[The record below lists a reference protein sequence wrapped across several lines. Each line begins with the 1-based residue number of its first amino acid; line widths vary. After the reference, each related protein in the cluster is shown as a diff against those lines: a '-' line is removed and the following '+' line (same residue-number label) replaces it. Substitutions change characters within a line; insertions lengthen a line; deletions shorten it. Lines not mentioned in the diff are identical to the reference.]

1 MSRVLVLLLPLFLG
15 CAADDVVCAEVE
27 DTGAGAGDTA
37 ACVPTLPE
45 LALSETELDFGTL
58 GEGESAVRTVDLR
71 NDGTYPLGITSV
83 SIGDEYIPDYTVAY
97 DVDTVACAS
106 VPPADDGFEFVLL
119 PGCALPLTVTFA
131 PTTPGDVQNALV
143 VRSYVVQNDAVAQGD
158 AFHETALV
166 WLVGAL
172 DVAPDP
178 ELESDPY
185 VVGNHIWMERTAMY
199 EGETI
204 RMEVRTVSTY
214 APLVYSWTTDEEDA
228 PFDDPAAAVVYFTA
242 PEIEEVGGGRNVNIY
257 AIVMDA
263 LGSQDWAFGRVAV
276 YDSAALLD
284 GECPE
289 DVPAPT
295 GGCGAST
302 NDTSATRS
310 ATGCAND
317 PCDDDTGCGGGSAAL
332 FALGALGA
340 SRRRRGA

>member
-106 VPPADDGFEFVLL
+106 VPDDGFEFVLL

-131 PTTPGDVQNALV
+131 PTTPGELQNVVV
-143 VRSYVVQNDAVAQGD
+143 VRSELQQNDAVAQGD

-185 VVGNHIWMERTAMY
+185 VVGNHIWMEQTAMY

-204 RMEVRTVSTY
+204 RMEVRTVSSY
-214 APLVYSWTTDEEDA
+214 EPLVYDWSTDGGDEV
-228 PFDDPAAAVVYFTA
+228 FDDPTAAVVYFTA

-263 LGSQDWAFGRVAV
+263 LGGQDWAFGRVAV
-276 YDSAALLD
+276 YDSAAPIY

-295 GGCGAST
+295 GGCASDST
-302 NDTSATRS
+302 DTSATRT
-310 ATGCAND
+310 ATGCADD
-317 PCDDDTGCGGGSAAL
+317 PCGDDTGCGGGSAAIL
-332 FALGALGA
+332 ALGALGA